1 MKKHVYI
8 VTWIA
13 FVEGKSR
20 VQWAPEYPLDDRVA
34 AKLSSLGTASAESR
48 V

>member
-1 MKKHVYI
+1 MKKHVHI

-20 VQWAPEYPLDDRVA
+20 AQWAPVYSLDDRVA
-34 AKLSSLGTASAESR
+34 AKLSALGTASAESR